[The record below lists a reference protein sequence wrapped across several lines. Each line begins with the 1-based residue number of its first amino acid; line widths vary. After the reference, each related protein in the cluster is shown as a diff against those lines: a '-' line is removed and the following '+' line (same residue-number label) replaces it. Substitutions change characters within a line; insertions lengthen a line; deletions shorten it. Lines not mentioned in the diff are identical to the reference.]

1 MWRNDV
7 ADRLPADPMCDNAL
21 CLLCDEPLFFSYRD
35 LARKQENLGI
45 SFIDRRIYEDAREG
59 IVVPRARSPRMQ

>member
-1 MWRNDV
+1 MLR
-7 ADRLPADPMCDNAL
+7 
-21 CLLCDEPLFFSYRD
+21 DESQPLFFSYRD

-59 IVVPRARSPRMQ
+59 IVVPRALSPRMQ